1 MRCICR
7 DCRITRFQIAN
18 SDAGAVAY
26 LLDEFGEDGLLE
38 QDAQGRTAV
47 YYAAGLG
54 HVSLMKRI
62 LDMAGATQMGKK
74 QMACLADDRN
84 MTPLIVAVNARHR

>member
-1 MRCICR
+1 M
-7 DCRITRFQIAN
+7 
-18 SDAGAVAY
+18 
-26 LLDEFGEDGLLE
+26 
-38 QDAQGRTAV
+38 